1 MSTENNLNDIESQIK
16 EVLAFLRPYLQRD
29 GGDIEYIGFVDGI
42 VQVKF
47 LGACVGCAISDV
59 TLYDGIERA
68 LIEEVPGVIGVEA
81 IEDMGQNHM
90 F

>member
-1 MSTENNLNDIESQIK
+1 MTENKLDNIVDTQDDIIDQIK

-29 GGDIEYIGFVDGI
+29 GGDVEFVDYTDGI
-42 VQVKF
+42 VQVRF

-81 IEDMGQNHM
+81 VE
-90 F
+90 